1 MQPQS
6 ARRKRSRI
14 ALVRALLVAA
24 ALLSVVVAWST
35 PAGWGIALRL
45 IVGWNVGAAFW
56 LMSVAWLTFRLGP
69 DDLARQAGQYDVG
82 WAISLSIVTAAI
94 MASLAAIAH
103 ILSGVKGLPF
113 GEKAPHVAIALGTIA
128 LSWTSLH
135 VLYALNYAR
144 HYFSSAGQDRDA
156 EGGGLAF
163 PGTRDPMFSDF
174 FYFSFTIGAT
184 SQTSDVAILSSHIR
198 RSATIHAG
206 LSFLF
211 NTAVLALTINIAA
224 GLL

>member
-1 MQPQS
+1 MRTQL
-6 ARRKRSRI
+6 AHHKRSRI
-14 ALVRALLVAA
+14 ALVRALLVVA
-24 ALLSVVVAWST
+24 ALLSIVVAYTAPGNWAIT
-35 PAGWGIALRL
+35 LRL
-45 IVGWNVGAAFW
+45 IVGWNAGAAFW
-56 LMSVAWLTFRLGP
+56 LICIGWLTFRLGP
-69 DDLARQAGQYDVG
+69 HELARHAGQYDVG

-103 ILSGVKGLPF
+103 ILSGVKDLPF
-113 GEKAPHVAIALGTIA
+113 AEKTPHVAVALGTIA

-135 VLYALNYAR
+135 VLFALHYAR
-144 HYFSSAGQDRDA
+144 HYYRRA
-156 EGGGLAF
+156 EQADDPQGGGLAF
-163 PGTRDPMFSDF
+163 PGTREPMFSDF

-184 SQTSDVAILSSHIR
+184 SQTSDVAILSSQIR
-198 RSATIHAG
+198 RSVTIHAG